1 MLFFPAKLSEVND
14 TILSTTWPAPKMTQ
28 QSTQN
33 VPPPKATCPAN
44 YAAVGGDSDRFYY
57 EGAAESGTF
66 VTADDRCPPGTRLAS
81 FESQGDYDALKTVV
95 ANNRAGMTK
104 FPLSHLRM

>member
-1 MLFFPAKLSEVND
+1 MASAKNNPTNPTKAL
-14 TILSTTWPAPKMTQ
+14 KC
-28 QSTQN
+28 
-33 VPPPKATCPAN
+33 PPKATCPAN
-44 YAAVGGDSDRFYY
+44 YAAVGGDNDRFYY

-95 ANNRAGMTK
+95 ANSRAGMTK
-104 FPLSHLRM
+104 FPLSHLIM